1 MRLCA
6 WRTLSSVVVAAT
18 LEELASRVYGGA
30 SSASAFLVSVAL
42 ACVCGL
48 GGGRVHSLA
57 MWPCWRHRKH
67 LPSFMYCLRSSSE
80 SFLKGKE
87 AVASTS
93 IALGSCILG
102 RLCPVFW
109 VGPELL
115 APGPIR
121 MSLKCW
127 VSILAVFCQSA
138 MFLGMVSLIRQA
150 WYKPRGSPFL
160 KNSMFLGHL
169 YLI

>member
-48 GGGRVHSLA
+48 GGERVHPFA
-57 MWPCWRHRKH
+57 MWPCWWHRKH

-87 AVASTS
+87 VAASTS
-93 IALGSCILG
+93 IALGSRAFG

-109 VGPELL
+109 VGPEFL
-115 APGPIR
+115 APGPMV
-121 MSLKCW
+121 MSLKRW
-127 VSILAVFCQSA
+127 VSVLAVFCQSA
-138 MFLGMVSLIRQA
+138 IFWGMVSLIRQA
-150 WYKPRGSPFL
+150 RYKPGGSP
-160 KNSMFLGHL
+160 
-169 YLI
+169 